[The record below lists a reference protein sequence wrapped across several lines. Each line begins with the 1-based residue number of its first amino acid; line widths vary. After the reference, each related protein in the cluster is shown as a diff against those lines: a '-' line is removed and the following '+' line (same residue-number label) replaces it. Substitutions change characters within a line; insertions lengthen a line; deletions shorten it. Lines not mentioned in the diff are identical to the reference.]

1 MICPMIWTCIEIL
14 DCRLC
19 LNFKK
24 FSKTTDHKISCK
36 DMGSQEGRSSFAKYG
51 EKECNAMKRS
61 LYFATAKPKRYG
73 TIIFV
78 TIFYFVKCEL
88 YPIRL

>member
-1 MICPMIWTCIEIL
+1 MIWTCIEIL

-51 EKECNAMKRS
+51 EMSVTVAVFCYSQAELMWHDYICNR
-61 LYFATAKPKRYG
+61 LLL
-73 TIIFV
+73 
-78 TIFYFVKCEL
+78 CEM
-88 YPIRL
+88 